1 MQSRVIFKRWASS
14 RIAALKKLPSL
25 LNSIV
30 LCFCLKLNDWN
41 NTLGASEV
49 IGALFSVLGLRSTL
63 CSLVDLLISLKQ
75 CFPNAAVSSS
85 VSCALAVPHLC
96 TVQGTCVVYLARLQ
110 PTLRCQLACIGCCVM
125 KGGFYSL
132 FTALW
137 TLSKHIQLKQ
147 TVIVHVCGVL

>member
-1 MQSRVIFKRWASS
+1 M
-14 RIAALKKLPSL
+14 
-25 LNSIV
+25 
-30 LCFCLKLNDWN
+30 
-41 NTLGASEV
+41 
-49 IGALFSVLGLRSTL
+49 
-63 CSLVDLLISLKQ
+63 
-75 CFPNAAVSSS
+75 
-85 VSCALAVPHLC
+85 
-96 TVQGTCVVYLARLQ
+96 VYLARLQ